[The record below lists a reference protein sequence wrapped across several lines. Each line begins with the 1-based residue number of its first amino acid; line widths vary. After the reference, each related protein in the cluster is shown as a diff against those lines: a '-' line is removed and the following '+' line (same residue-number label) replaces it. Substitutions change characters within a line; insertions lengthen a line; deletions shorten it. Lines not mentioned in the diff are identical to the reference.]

1 MRWERAAKCD
11 SPRTVEGQIFR
22 QLDKLE
28 KIRKTEKAF
37 MTNADTWTVET
48 WDNSILCI
56 GRYYDGDKIYGLFIS
71 VSMIRPHGSMSGMV
85 CTEI

>member
-1 MRWERAAKCD
+1 MRWERAAKCE

-48 WDNSILCI
+48 WVTVFCALDAIMMAI
-56 GRYYDGDKIYGLFIS
+56 RYMGCLIS